1 MIGNKAF
8 VIVESYSDNS
18 GVVAVWGPFEDE
30 ESAKGW
36 PGLPVN
42 NHDTKFMTMPMH
54 EAPEWF
60 EGRTAQ

>member
-1 MIGNKAF
+1 MIGNKAY

-36 PGLPVN
+36 PGLPSKDG
-42 NHDTKFMTMPMH
+42 DTKFTTMTMH

-60 EGRTAQ
+60 EGRPTQ